1 MSALDAQLA
10 KLQQLLGN
18 GVKLEERPRDEKE
31 DYDET
36 SDNSV
41 GEGADNNYVE
51 MMERQRQA
59 TREQISQTVQQQ
71 EANTY
76 AARRLELAEKKKKAF
91 DNSKFRI
98 CQSVSKDFT
107 FCPLKVVVSYPE
119 RFVGKANKPRV
130 RITVLT
136 TPRKLTTLQTK
147 PFFTRIL
154 FEKTWDL

>member
-1 MSALDAQLA
+1 MSALHAQLA
-10 KLQQLLGN
+10 ILQQLLGN
-18 GVKLEERPRDEKE
+18 GVRLEERPRDEE
-31 DYDET
+31 DCNEN
-36 SDNSV
+36 SDKTV
-41 GEGADNNYVE
+41 GEGADNNYGG

-76 AARRLELAEKKKKAF
+76 AARRHELAEKKTKAF
-91 DNSKFRI
+91 DNSEFRI
-98 CQSVSKDFT
+98 CQAVSEDFI
-107 FCPLKVVVSYPE
+107 FCPFKVVVSYPE

-136 TPRKLTTLQTK
+136 TLHQLTMLQTK
-147 PFFTRIL
+147 SFFTRIL

>member
-1 MSALDAQLA
+1 MSALHAQLA
-10 KLQQLLGN
+10 ILQQLLGN
-18 GVKLEERPRDEKE
+18 GVRLEERPRDEE
-31 DYDET
+31 DCNEN
-36 SDNSV
+36 SDKTV
-41 GEGADNNYVE
+41 GEGADKNYGG

-76 AARRLELAEKKKKAF
+76 AARRHELTEKKTKAF
-91 DNSKFRI
+91 DNSEFRI
-98 CQSVSKDFT
+98 CQAVSEDFS
-107 FCPLKVVVSYPE
+107 FCPFKVVVSYPE

-136 TPRKLTTLQTK
+136 TLHQLTMLQTK